1 MPNNKLDK
9 LLKDVFE
16 KNRLENKNTP
26 EVLGQA
32 LQHTQKPT
40 EISDYIFNYL
50 TGSIQ
55 GKFRQY
61 PIWRQSTLIDII
73 ETTIPHINGFN
84 LTFLC
89 FFVIENIQSHNPHIR
104 KKITSLGNTLHFRFT
119 GILNITSIYPYKK
132 INKMNLFDD
141 PAELLKIYTYLT
153 EVLLEIA
160 ENIESDED
168 LAAEFIS
175 DLKPS
180 IYKSI
185 QIFLWNIDK
194 DLIKPHI
201 DKLVQKDCIP
211 SPYF

>member
-1 MPNNKLDK
+1 
-9 LLKDVFE
+9 
-16 KNRLENKNTP
+16 
-26 EVLGQA
+26 
-32 LQHTQKPT
+32 
-40 EISDYIFNYL
+40 
-50 TGSIQ
+50 
-55 GKFRQY
+55 
-61 PIWRQSTLIDII
+61 
-73 ETTIPHINGFN
+73 
-84 LTFLC
+84 
-89 FFVIENIQSHNPHIR
+89 
-104 KKITSLGNTLHFRFT
+104 
-119 GILNITSIYPYKK
+119 
-132 INKMNLFDD
+132 MNLFDD